1 MVQLSTSSITKSCT
15 LLVFIIFILCNNT
28 RGDPRGPRSSHR
40 GGSPQHR
47 KITNRRQDIERQD
60 RINQWI
66 RTIREAPKGHS
77 LSPSWTSKSR
87 PQVIGVANLPL
98 QNEAVQPK
106 HHHHNQQQH
115 SSNHFHDKQLSVPNF
130 NSISKHK
137 FSNAAPA
144 GGPLR
149 QKRYPGKILKNHN
162 IWQKIEREIKVLL
175 LDLHQTQFFCW
186 FHWYTEK
193 LDFGF

>member
-1 MVQLSTSSITKSCT
+1 MVQLSTTSKSITTSTT
-15 LLVFIIFILCNNT
+15 LLVFILLLFILCNNIT

-98 QNEAVQPK
+98 QNEAVQP
-106 HHHHNQQQH
+106 NRQH
-115 SSNHFHDKQLSVPNF
+115 SSNNQFHEKKHSVPNF

-137 FSNAAPA
+137 FNAAA

-149 QKRYPGKILKNHN
+149 QKRYPGKKNP
-162 IWQKIEREIKVLL
+162 
-175 LDLHQTQFFCW
+175 
-186 FHWYTEK
+186 
-193 LDFGF
+193 

>member
-1 MVQLSTSSITKSCT
+1 MVQLSTSSITKSYT
-15 LLVFIIFILCNNT
+15 LLVFIIILCNNT

-40 GGSPQHR
+40 GSPQSQHR
-47 KITNRRQDIERQD
+47 KITNRRQEFEERQD

-98 QNEAVQPK
+98 QNEAVQP
-106 HHHHNQQQH
+106 NRQH
-115 SSNHFHDKQLSVPNF
+115 SSNNQFHEKKHSVPNF

-137 FSNAAPA
+137 FNAAP

-149 QKRYPGKILKNHN
+149 QKRYPGNILKNHN
-162 IWQKIEREIKVLL
+162 I
-175 LDLHQTQFFCW
+175 
-186 FHWYTEK
+186 
-193 LDFGF
+193 

>member
-1 MVQLSTSSITKSCT
+1 MVQLSTTSKSITTSTT
-15 LLVFIIFILCNNT
+15 LLVFILLLFILCNNIT

-40 GGSPQHR
+40 GSPQSQHR
-47 KITNRRQDIERQD
+47 KITNRRQEFEERQD

-98 QNEAVQPK
+98 QNEAVQP
-106 HHHHNQQQH
+106 NRQH
-115 SSNHFHDKQLSVPNF
+115 SSNNQFHEKKHSVPNF

-137 FSNAAPA
+137 FNAAP

-149 QKRYPGKILKNHN
+149 QKRYPGKKNP
-162 IWQKIEREIKVLL
+162 
-175 LDLHQTQFFCW
+175 
-186 FHWYTEK
+186 
-193 LDFGF
+193 